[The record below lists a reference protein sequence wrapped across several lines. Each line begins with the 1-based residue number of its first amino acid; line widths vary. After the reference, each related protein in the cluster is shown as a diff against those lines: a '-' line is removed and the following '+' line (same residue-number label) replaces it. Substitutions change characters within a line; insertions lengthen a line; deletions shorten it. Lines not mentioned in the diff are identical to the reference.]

1 VLSNPPVEGITPEVT
16 NTMRTLRMLYVFADH
31 GVRIGDAKKLTLIP
45 QREQVK
51 TKLADVFR
59 IVTPYYL

>member
-1 VLSNPPVEGITPEVT
+1 VVYVL
-16 NTMRTLRMLYVFADH
+16 ADH
-31 GVRIGDAKKLTLIP
+31 GLRVGDAKKLTQVP

-51 TKLADVFR
+51 TKLADVLR